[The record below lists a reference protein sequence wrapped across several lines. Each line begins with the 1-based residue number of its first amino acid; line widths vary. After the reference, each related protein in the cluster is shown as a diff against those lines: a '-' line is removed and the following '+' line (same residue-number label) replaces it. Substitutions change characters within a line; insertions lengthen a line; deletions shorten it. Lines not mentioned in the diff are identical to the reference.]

1 MAISVFETDITR
13 IDTPVL
19 IVNLFKGTT
28 SPRGATGSIDDL
40 LENSITSLIADK
52 EITGAKGELTLIHT
66 LGKMQAKRVLIVG
79 LGEQESF
86 TQNTI
91 RFVMAEACRFL
102 RDKGITAASTILHGG
117 GIGQIPPEAAARSI
131 TEGCMLGLY
140 TFSKYKQDDKE
151 TSMGIFDL
159 TILDNDPAKIPL
171 IANGINKGKSISE
184 GVLLARDLVNE
195 PANILTPEEMANRAK
210 NVANELNMDITI
222 LDKEQ
227 LQSNKMNALLAVGSG
242 SIQEPKLIIL
252 KHEGDPTSTDNHI
265 AIVGKG
271 ITFDSGGISLKP
283 AAGMWEMKGDM
294 GGGAAVLGTMQAI
307 GLLRPKINV
316 TGVVA
321 TAENMP
327 SGSAVRPGDII
338 KAMSG
343 TTIEVDNTDAEGR
356 MALADAVYYTE
367 KVLGITR
374 IIDMATLTGAM
385 ITALGTVGTGILGSD
400 QGFVTKIIDA
410 GERIGEK
417 LWQLPLW
424 DEYKE
429 QNKSA
434 WADIKNTGGRGG
446 GAITAAFFIK
456 AFIDKAS
463 WAHLDIAGTFMAK
476 DTKVHTIKGATG
488 TPVRTL
494 VELITNLA
502 TNK

>member
-1 MAISVFETDITR
+1 MKVSVLEADITR
-13 IDTPVL
+13 LDTPVL
-19 IVNLFKGTT
+19 IVNLFKGVTHPT
-28 SPRGATGSIDDL
+28 GATGSVDNL

-52 EITGAKGELTLIHT
+52 EITGARGELTLIHT
-66 LGKMQAKRVLIVG
+66 LGKMPTKRILVVG

-86 TQNTI
+86 NNNTI
-91 RFVMAEACRFL
+91 RFVVAEACRYL
-102 RDKGITAASTILHGG
+102 QEKGITSASTILHGG
-117 GIGQIPPEAAARSI
+117 GIGQISPEIAATSI

-140 TFSKYKQDDKE
+140 SFNKYKQSDKDIHQG
-151 TSMGIFDL
+151 SLHL
-159 TILDNDPAKIPL
+159 TVVDNDQTKIPL
-171 IANGINKGKSISE
+171 IADGINKGKAVSE
-184 GVLLARDLVNE
+184 GVFLARDLVNE
-195 PANILTPEEMANRAK
+195 PANILTPAEMAERAK
-210 NVANELNMDITI
+210 HVASNSNMNVTI

-227 LQSNKMNALLAVGSG
+227 LQANKMNALLAVGSG

-252 KHEGDPTSTDNHI
+252 KHEGDPDNPNNHI

-294 GGGAAVLGTMQAI
+294 GGGASVLGTMQAI
-307 GLLRPKINV
+307 SSLRPKINV
-316 TGVVA
+316 IGVIA
-321 TAENMP
+321 AAENMP

-338 KAMSG
+338 KAMNG

-356 MALADAVYYTE
+356 MALADAVHYTE
-367 KVLGITR
+367 KVLGITK
-374 IIDMATLTGAM
+374 IIDIATLTGAM
-385 ITALGTVGTGILGSD
+385 ITTLGTVGTGILGSD
-400 QGFVTKIIDA
+400 QNFVDQIIDA
-410 GERIGEK
+410 GDRIGEK

-429 QNKSA
+429 QNKST

-476 DTKVHTIKGATG
+476 DTKGYTIKGATG

-494 VELITNLA
+494 IELITNLA
-502 TNK
+502 TQ

>member
-1 MAISVFETDITR
+1 MEVSVFEADITH

-19 IVNLFKGTT
+19 IVNLFKGVTN
-28 SPRGATGSIDDL
+28 PEGATGSVDEL
-40 LENSITSLIADK
+40 LEKSITSLIADK

-66 LGKMQAKRVLIVG
+66 LGKMKAKRILIVG

-86 TQNTI
+86 TQNTV
-91 RFVMAEACRFL
+91 RFVIAEACRFL
-102 RDKGITAASTILHGG
+102 KSKGITRASTILHGS
-117 GIGQIPPEAAARSI
+117 GIGQISPEAAAKSI
-131 TEGCMLGLY
+131 TEGSLLGLY
-140 TFSKYKQDDKE
+140 TFNKYKQEDKNN
-151 TSMGIFDL
+151 SAGSLHL
-159 TILDNDPAKIPL
+159 TIVDNDPTKIPL
-171 IANGINKGKSISE
+171 ITAGINTGKSISE
-184 GVLLARDLVNE
+184 GVALARDLVNE
-195 PANILTPEEMANRAK
+195 PANILTPEEMANQATTI
-210 NVANELNMDITI
+210 ANRLNMSVTV
-222 LDKEQ
+222 LDKKQ
-227 LQSNKMNALLAVGSG
+227 LQHNKMNALLAVGSG
-242 SIQEPKLIIL
+242 STQEPRLIIL
-252 KHEGDPTSTDNHI
+252 KHEGDPANPDNHI

-294 GGGAAVLGTMQAI
+294 GGGAAVLGAMQVI
-307 GLLRPKINV
+307 GSLKPKINV
-316 TGVVA
+316 IGVVA
-321 TAENMP
+321 AAENMP
-327 SGSAVRPGDII
+327 SGSAVHPGDII
-338 KAMSG
+338 TAMSG

-367 KVLGITR
+367 KVLGITK

-400 QGFVTKIIDA
+400 QDFVTSIISA
-410 GERIGEK
+410 GNRVDEK

-429 QNKSA
+429 QNKST

-476 DTKVHTIKGATG
+476 ENKGHVIKGATG

-494 VELITNLA
+494 VELITNMA
-502 TNK
+502 AN